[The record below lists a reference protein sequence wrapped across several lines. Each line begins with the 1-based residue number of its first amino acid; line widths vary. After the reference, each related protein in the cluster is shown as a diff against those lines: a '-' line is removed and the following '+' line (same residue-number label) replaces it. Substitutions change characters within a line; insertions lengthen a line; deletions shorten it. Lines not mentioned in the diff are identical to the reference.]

1 MGLVM
6 KKWRVVVVCGKEE
19 WEHLNSSEEDAA
31 NIVASCPPDYF
42 AYMLPMCMFDEWG
55 K

>member
-19 WEHLNSSEEDAA
+19 WEHLNLSEEAA
-31 NIVASCPPDYF
+31 
-42 AYMLPMCMFDEWG
+42 E
-55 K
+55 